1 MDDALYR
8 VVQDLVADLE
18 PRFPYAAAL
27 LSGQS
32 GVQITD
38 TGREQ
43 RANEVPPTQ
52 GIVFTVYDGRGFVEY
67 ATSTLIPDALA
78 HEVRGWAATVRP
90 RSGGP
95 VMSGAGYSTIAGND
109 WRRFQTENGRDPA
122 TVPLSEK
129 LALVRDL
136 GARGRAL
143 DQRVVQAQVQYADTN
158 EERVYIGRGRRLE
171 QHVTRMRMVVV
182 IAVSDG
188 QQMRY
193 HFALRGGTGGYELT
207 DIPPDELAQTAEIAL
222 RLLDA
227 EKITPGEYDVISD
240 PSVSGVIA
248 HECFGHGVELDLF
261 PKGRALAA
269 QYLDRQ
275 VAAPS
280 VQMYDDPSVAGGYGS
295 YFFDDEG
302 ELARPTQILR
312 DGVLVRPISDFS
324 SATFAPGIHTAN
336 GRRQDYTRKAYAR
349 MSNTFFASQPVSSDA
364 ADGSGD
370 RAAAAEPR
378 QGSGGSLAGISPLI
392 ADVEQGIYL
401 RMAESGMEDPAG
413 WGIQVTAHYGEE
425 IRNGKLT
432 GRLFAPVGITGYV
445 PDLLQ
450 SIAAIGSDFELTPGN
465 CGKGHKEM
473 VPVASGGP
481 HLRMKA
487 RLG

>member
-1 MDDALYR
+1 MNDALYR
-8 VVQDLVADLE
+8 VMQDLVAELE
-18 PRFPYAAAL
+18 LRFPYAAAL
-27 LSGQS
+27 LSSQS
-32 GVQITD
+32 GVRITD
-38 TGREQ
+38 RGNEQ
-43 RANEVPPTQ
+43 QANEVPPAL
-52 GIVFTVYDGRGFVEY
+52 GVVFTVYDGRGFNEY
-67 ATSTLIPDALA
+67 ATSTLAPDALA
-78 HEVRGWAATVRP
+78 REVRAWAAELQP

-95 VMSGAGYSTIAGND
+95 AMTGAGYATLAGSG
-109 WRRFQTENGRDPA
+109 WRRFATEGARDPA

-129 LALVRDL
+129 LAMVRDL

-143 DQRVVQAQVQYADTN
+143 DERVVMAQTQYADTS
-158 EERVYIGRGRRLE
+158 EQRVYIGRGRLLE
-171 QHVTRMRMVVV
+171 QRVTRMRLTVL

-193 HFALRGGTGGYELT
+193 HFAIRGGTGGYEIA
-207 DIPPDELAQTAEIAL
+207 DIPDEELARTAETAL
-222 RLLDA
+222 RLLSA
-227 EKITPGEYDVISD
+227 EKITPGEYDVVTD

-269 QYLDRQ
+269 HYLDRP

-324 SATFAPGIHTAN
+324 SATFTPGIHTAN
-336 GRRQDYTRKAYAR
+336 GRRQDYTRKVYAR
-349 MSNTFFASQPVSSDA
+349 MSNTFFAPGTDDA
-364 ADGSGD
+364 A
-370 RAAAAEPR
+370 AMI
-378 QGSGGSLAGISPLI
+378 AGI
-392 ADVEQGIYL
+392 EQGIYL

-425 IRNGKLT
+425 IRDGALT
-432 GRLFAPVGITGYV
+432 GRLFAPVAITGYV

-450 SIAAIGSDFELTPGN
+450 SISAIGNDFELSPGT

-473 VPVASGGP
+473 APVSSGGP

>member
-1 MDDALYR
+1 MKDALYR
-8 VVQDLVADLE
+8 VAQDLVAELE

-27 LSGQS
+27 MSGKS

-38 TGREQ
+38 RGSEQ
-43 RANEVPPTQ
+43 QANEVPPSR

-67 ATSTLIPDALA
+67 ATSTLTPDALA
-78 HEVRGWAATVRP
+78 REVRAWVANLQP

-95 VMSGAGYSTIAGND
+95 AITGAGYATIAGGD
-109 WRRFQTENGRDPA
+109 WRRFYTEGRRDPA

-129 LALVRDL
+129 LAMVRDL

-143 DQRVVQAQVQYADTN
+143 DQRVVQTQVQYADTS
-158 EERVYIGRGRRLE
+158 EQRVYIGRGRLLE
-171 QHVTRMRMVVV
+171 QHVTRMRMAVVV
-182 IAVSDG
+182 AVSDG

-193 HFALRGGTGGYELT
+193 HIAIRGGTGGYELA
-207 DIPPDELAQTAEIAL
+207 DISPDALAQTGEIAL
-222 RLLDA
+222 RLLNA
-227 EKITPGEYDVISD
+227 KKIAPGEYDVVTD

-269 QYLDRQ
+269 HYLNRP
-275 VAAPS
+275 VAAPD
-280 VQMYDDPSVAGGYGS
+280 VQMYDDPGVVGGYGS

-302 ELARPTQILR
+302 ELARATQILR

-324 SATFAPGIHTAN
+324 SATFTPGIHTAN

-349 MSNTFFASQPVSSDA
+349 MSNTFFAPGSSDV
-364 ADGSGD
+364 
-370 RAAAAEPR
+370 AEMI
-378 QGSGGSLAGISPLI
+378 AG
-392 ADVEQGIYL
+392 VERGIYL

-425 IRNGKLT
+425 IVNGALT

-450 SIAAIGSDFELTPGN
+450 SISAIGNDFELSPGT

-481 HLRMKA
+481 HLRMRA

>member
-1 MDDALYR
+1 MRDPLYQTM
-8 VVQDLVADLE
+8 QDLVAELE

-43 RANEVPPTQ
+43 RANEVPPTR
-52 GIVFTVYDGRGFVEY
+52 GIVFTVYDGRSFVEY
-67 ATSTLIPDALA
+67 ATSTLTTDALA
-78 HEVRGWAATVRP
+78 REVRAWAAELRP
-90 RSGGP
+90 RAGGP
-95 VMSGAGYSTIAGND
+95 EMSGAGYATLAGSD
-109 WRRFQTENGRDPA
+109 WRSFSTETTRDPA

-136 GARGRAL
+136 GTRGRAL
-143 DQRVVQAQVQYADTN
+143 DARIVQVQAQYADTS
-158 EERVYIGRGRRLE
+158 EQRVYVGRGRLLE
-171 QHVTRMRMVVV
+171 QHVTRMRMVAL

-188 QQMRY
+188 QQTRY
-193 HFALRGGTGGYELT
+193 HFTLRGGVGGYEVA
-207 DIPPDELAQTAEIAL
+207 DIPPEELAQTAEIAL
-222 RLLDA
+222 RLLSAD
-227 EKITPGEYDVISD
+227 KITPGEYDVVTD

-269 QYLDRQ
+269 HYLDQQ
-275 VAAPS
+275 VAAPA
-280 VQMYDDPSVAGGYGS
+280 VQMYDDPSVVGGYGS

-324 SATFAPGIHTAN
+324 SATFAPGVHTAN
-336 GRRQDYTRKAYAR
+336 GRRQDYTRKVYAR
-349 MSNTFFASQPVSSDA
+349 MSNTFFAPG
-364 ADGSGD
+364 ADNP
-370 RAAAAEPR
+370 A
-378 QGSGGSLAGISPLI
+378 QMIAG
-392 ADVEQGIYL
+392 VERGVYL

-425 IRNGKLT
+425 IVDGALT
-432 GRLFAPVGITGYV
+432 GRLFSPVGITGYV

-450 SIAAIGSDFELTPGN
+450 SIAAIGSDFELSPGT

-473 VPVASGGP
+473 APVSSGGP

>member
-1 MDDALYR
+1 E
-8 VVQDLVADLE
+8 LE

-32 GVQITD
+32 GIQITD
-38 TGREQ
+38 TGKEQ
-43 RANEVPPTQ
+43 QASEVPPTR
-52 GIVFTVYDGRGFVEY
+52 GIVFTVYDGRDFVEY
-67 ATSTLIPDALA
+67 ATSTLTPDSLA
-78 HEVRGWAATVRP
+78 REVRAWAGEIRP

-95 VMSGAGYSTIAGND
+95 AIIGAGYATLAGSD
-109 WRRFQTENGRDPA
+109 WRRFSTEGGRDPA
-122 TVPLSEK
+122 NVPLSEK
-129 LALVRDL
+129 LALARDL
-136 GARGRAL
+136 VVHGQAL
-143 DQRVVQAQVQYADTN
+143 DARVVQVQVQYADDS
-158 EERVYIGRGRRLE
+158 EQRVYFGRGRRLE
-171 QHVTRMRMVVV
+171 QHVTRMRMTAV

-188 QQMRY
+188 QQTRY
-193 HFALRGGTGGYELT
+193 HFALRGGTGGYEIAG
-207 DIPPDELAQTAEIAL
+207 IPPDELAQTADIAL
-222 RLLDA
+222 RLLGA
-227 EKITPGEYDVISD
+227 EKITPGEYDVVTD

-269 QYLDRQ
+269 HYLNRQ
-275 VAAPS
+275 VAAPR
-280 VQMYDDPSVAGGYGS
+280 VQMYDDPGLAGGYGS

-349 MSNTFFASQPVSSDA
+349 MSNTFFASGTSDVA
-364 ADGSGD
+364 AMI
-370 RAAAAEPR
+370 
-378 QGSGGSLAGISPLI
+378 AG
-392 ADVEQGIYL
+392 VERGIYL

-425 IRNGKLT
+425 IVNGALT

-450 SIAAIGSDFELTPGN
+450 SISAIGNDFALSPGT

-473 VPVASGGP
+473 VSVASGGP

>member
-1 MDDALYR
+1 MNDALYR
-8 VVQDLVADLE
+8 VAQDLVAELE

-38 TGREQ
+38 RGAEQ
-43 RANEVPPTQ
+43 QANEVPPTL
-52 GIVFTVYDGRGFVEY
+52 GIVFTVYDGRSFNEY
-67 ATSTLIPDALA
+67 ATSTLDPDVLA
-78 HEVRGWAATVRP
+78 REVRAWAAELQP

-95 VMSGAGYSTIAGND
+95 TMTGAGYATLAGGD
-109 WRRFQTENGRDPA
+109 WRRFATEGARDPA

-129 LALVRDL
+129 LALARDL

-143 DQRVVQAQVQYADTN
+143 DQRVAMAQVQYADTS
-158 EERVYIGRGRRLE
+158 EQRVYIGRGRLLE
-171 QHVTRMRMVVV
+171 QHVTRMRLVVV

-207 DIPPDELAQTAEIAL
+207 DIPTAELAQTAETAI
-222 RLLDA
+222 RLLSA
-227 EKITPGEYDVISD
+227 EKITPGEYDVVTD

-269 QYLDRQ
+269 HYLDRP

-280 VQMYDDPSVAGGYGS
+280 VQMYDDPSLAGGYGS

-324 SATFAPGIHTAN
+324 SATFTPGIHTAN
-336 GRRQDYTRKAYAR
+336 GRRQDYTRKVYAR
-349 MSNTFFASQPVSSDA
+349 MSNTFFAPGEDDVA
-364 ADGSGD
+364 AMI
-370 RAAAAEPR
+370 
-378 QGSGGSLAGISPLI
+378 AG
-392 ADVEQGIYL
+392 VEQGIYL

-425 IRNGKLT
+425 IRDGALT
-432 GRLFAPVGITGYV
+432 GRLFAPVGISGYV

-450 SIAAIGSDFELTPGN
+450 SISAIGNDFELSPGT
-465 CGKGHKEM
+465 CGKGHKELA
-473 VPVASGGP
+473 PVSSGGP

>member
-1 MDDALYR
+1 MEDALYR
-8 VVQDLVADLE
+8 VVRGLVAELE

-32 GVQITD
+32 GVRITD

-43 RANEVPPTQ
+43 QANEVPPTR
-52 GIVFTVYDGRGFVEY
+52 GIVFTVYDGRSFVEY
-67 ATSTLIPDALA
+67 ATSMLTADALA
-78 HEVRGWAATVRP
+78 REVRAWAATLRP

-95 VMSGAGYSTIAGND
+95 AMSGAGYATIAGRE
-109 WRRFQTENGRDPA
+109 WRRFQMEGRRDPA

-143 DQRVVQAQVQYADTN
+143 DQRVVQSQVQYADTN
-158 EERVYIGRGRRLE
+158 EQRVYIGRGRLLE
-171 QHVTRMRMVVV
+171 QHVTRMRLVVV

-193 HFALRGGTGGYELT
+193 HFALRGSTGGFELA
-207 DIPPDELAQTAEIAL
+207 DISADELAQTAEIAL
-222 RLLDA
+222 RLLGA
-227 EKITPGEYDVISD
+227 EKIAPGEYDVISD

-269 QYLDRQ
+269 HYLDRQ
-275 VAAPS
+275 VAAPN
-280 VQMYDDPSVAGGYGS
+280 VQMYDDPSVVGGYGS

-324 SATFAPGIHTAN
+324 SATFTPGIHTAN

-349 MSNTFFASQPVSSDA
+349 MSNTFFASQSVNPNA
-364 ADGSGD
+364 PDGPAS
-370 RAAAAEPR
+370 RAAAVE
-378 QGSGGSLAGISPLI
+378 QGNPIIGGMSPLI
-392 ADVEQGIYL
+392 ADVEHGIYL
-401 RMAESGMEDPAG
+401 RQAESGMEDPAG

-425 IRNGKLT
+425 IVNGQLT

-450 SIAAIGSDFELTPGN
+450 SISAIGDDFELTPGT

>member
-1 MDDALYR
+1 MNDALYR
-8 VVQDLVADLE
+8 VAQDLVAELE

-38 TGREQ
+38 RGAEQ
-43 RANEVPPTQ
+43 QANEVPPTL
-52 GIVFTVYDGRGFVEY
+52 GIVFTIYDGRSFNEY
-67 ATSTLIPDALA
+67 ATGTLDPDALA
-78 HEVRGWAATVRP
+78 REARAWAAELQP

-95 VMSGAGYSTIAGND
+95 AMTGAGYATLAGSD
-109 WRRFQTENGRDPA
+109 WRRFTAEGARDPA

-129 LALVRDL
+129 LALARDL

-143 DQRVVQAQVQYADTN
+143 DQRVAMAQVQYADTS
-158 EERVYIGRGRRLE
+158 EQRVYIGRGRLLE
-171 QHVTRMRMVVV
+171 QHVTRMRLVVV

-193 HFALRGGTGGYELT
+193 HFAMRGGTGGYELA
-207 DIPPDELAQTAEIAL
+207 DISPAELARTAETAL
-222 RLLDA
+222 RLLEA
-227 EKITPGEYDVISD
+227 EKITPGEYEVISD

-269 QYLDRQ
+269 RYLDRQ

-280 VQMYDDPSVAGGYGS
+280 VQMYDDPSVVGGYGS

-336 GRRQDYTRKAYAR
+336 GRRQDYTRKVYAR
-349 MSNTFFASQPVSSDA
+349 MSNTFFAPGASDPA
-364 ADGSGD
+364 AM
-370 RAAAAEPR
+370 
-378 QGSGGSLAGISPLI
+378 I
-392 ADVEQGIYL
+392 ADVERGVYL

-425 IRNGKLT
+425 IVDGALT

-445 PDLLQ
+445 PDLLR
-450 SIAAIGSDFELTPGN
+450 SISAIGNDFELSPGT